1 VRFSY
6 LVTVTTNREQ
16 QKKLNIV
23 STYKRGIGIAFF
35 VYYKVKIMDIKTTV
49 QRYLINKPATLVDF
63 PFDSVTEVYKVKG
76 KMFALLGKDKSK
88 HVEHEQAS
96 NNLIPYRLNLKCDPD
111 EAQILRDIFPAITAG
126 YHMNKKHW
134 NTIILNGSVP
144 QGEVER
150 MIDNSFK
157 LVVSKMAKKDQA
169 SVLVHL

>member
-1 VRFSY
+1 MRFSY

-111 EAQILRDIFPAITAG
+111 EAQILRDIFPAITPG
-126 YHMNKKHW
+126 YHMVISYGLLQRFEGLKLKAFRSLESKETKRLKVHE
-134 NTIILNGSVP
+134 IIN
-144 QGEVER
+144 
-150 MIDNSFK
+150 
-157 LVVSKMAKKDQA
+157 VSTAM
-169 SVLVHL
+169 